1 MSSKTYQAYLLGLL
15 PEAELAQVEQ
25 TLITDGDCYEQVLM
39 AEGDLID
46 NYLRGR
52 LSSAERQRFDEH
64 FLLTPERQEQ
74 FRFMQ
79 ILHGYVDRTPQVQG
93 QQPSVKSW
101 WERLLPFPVTAPAWK
116 YAQALALLALAV
128 GGIWFLFRL
137 PKQPDEQIVKQP
149 TPNPLA
155 TAIST
160 ATPTNITGTRK
171 QKVDLSSGQEMSS
184 GSKSQIINVTPE
196 DGEVQLKLHLDNDQ
210 YANYQATLLDDD
222 DENEATNTRKLP
234 QQFQPQGEK
243 VKYLLINLAVAE
255 LPHKNYR
262 LKLQGLTSDG
272 KWENAETAHFQI
284 IHK

>member
-101 WERLLPFPVTAPAWK
+101 WERLLPFPVTALVDKNLILSVSNFEAVDE
-116 YAQALALLALAV
+116 V
-128 GGIWFLFRL
+128 GG
-137 PKQPDEQIVKQP
+137 QIERTEPAQ
-149 TPNPLA
+149 
-155 TAIST
+155 
-160 ATPTNITGTRK
+160 
-171 QKVDLSSGQEMSS
+171 
-184 GSKSQIINVTPE
+184 
-196 DGEVQLKLHLDNDQ
+196 
-210 YANYQATLLDDD
+210 
-222 DENEATNTRKLP
+222 
-234 QQFQPQGEK
+234 
-243 VKYLLINLAVAE
+243 
-255 LPHKNYR
+255 
-262 LKLQGLTSDG
+262 
-272 KWENAETAHFQI
+272 
-284 IHK
+284 